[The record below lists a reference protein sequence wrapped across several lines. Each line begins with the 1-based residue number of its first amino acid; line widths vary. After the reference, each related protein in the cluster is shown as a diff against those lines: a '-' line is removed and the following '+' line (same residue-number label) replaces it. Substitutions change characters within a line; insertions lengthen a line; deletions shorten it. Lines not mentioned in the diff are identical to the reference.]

1 MMRKTKIRFWTI
13 LLIVT
18 LAGVT
23 PCGGAEDEAEEASA
37 DYVYDSHD
45 KRDPFWP
52 LVNSKGMIVNLE
64 KDLLATDLV
73 LEGIYVGDGGKSV
86 AIINGKILQK
96 DESIGVFTVKDI
108 KENRVTLQKGQER
121 VILKLKK
128 ED

>member
-1 MMRKTKIRFWTI
+1 MMTARIRFLTM
-13 LLIVT
+13 LLIFI

-23 PCGGAEDEAEEASA
+23 PGWGAEEETPEEAPRE
-37 DYVYDSHD
+37 YTYNSHD
-45 KRDPFWP
+45 RRDPFWP
-52 LVNSKGMIVNLE
+52 LVNSKGMIISFE
-64 KDLLATDLV
+64 KDLLATDLI
-73 LEGIYVGDGGKSV
+73 LEGIYVGEGGKNV

-96 DESIGVFTVKDI
+96 EESIGVFTVKDI

>member
-1 MMRKTKIRFWTI
+1 MSNVKFRFLTVF
-13 LLIVT
+13 LIFV
-18 LAGVT
+18 LGGVT
-23 PCGGAEDEAEEASA
+23 PCRGAEEEAPEVRP
-37 DYVYDSHD
+37 DFVYDAHD
-45 KRDPFWP
+45 RRDPFWP
-52 LVNSKGMIVNLE
+52 LVNAKGMIISFE
-64 KDLLATDLV
+64 KDLLATDLI
-73 LEGIYVGDGGKSV
+73 LEGIYVGDAGKNV

>member
-1 MMRKTKIRFWTI
+1 MKTMTIMRVFICTLI
-13 LLIVT
+13 LWGYRGPGLQ
-18 LAGVT
+18 
-23 PCGGAEDEAEEASA
+23 AEEAMEEEPEFIYA
-37 DYVYDSHD
+37 PND

-52 LVNSKGMIVNLE
+52 LVNSKGMIISFE
-64 KDLLATDLV
+64 KDLLVTDLM
-73 LEGIYVGDGGKSV
+73 LEGIFVGEAGKNV

-96 DESIGVFTVKDI
+96 NESIGVFTVKDI

>member
-1 MMRKTKIRFWTI
+1 MKSAKVRF
-13 LLIVT
+13 LSAVLIMA

-23 PCGGAEDEAEEASA
+23 PCGAADEEAGGEGRP
-37 DYVYDSHD
+37 DHVYDSHD
-45 KRDPFWP
+45 RRDPFWP
-52 LVNSKGMIVNLE
+52 LVNSKGMIVSFE
-64 KDLLATDLV
+64 KDLLATDLI
-73 LEGIYVGDGGKSV
+73 LEGIYVGDGGKNV